1 MTDIANQISTGRLI
15 RDIEEGVII
24 LDNTGTIVN
33 LNPKALEILEIGE
46 DYTDKKYVDLIDGDK
61 NKNDAFHQMLVD
73 AVVDKRIV
81 HIGAF
86 VLLLLF
92 GFIYQKQRSIWGLYI
107 PHFILG
113 NMIEVLGLTE
123 T

>member
-1 MTDIANQISTGRLI
+1 MANQISTGRLI

-92 GFIYQKQRSIWGLYI
+92 GFIYQK
-107 PHFILG
+107 
-113 NMIEVLGLTE
+113 
-123 T
+123 